1 MRKLI
6 AAEYCRYSSSAQD
19 DGYSIEAQQKAISN
33 FALSNGYDIQYSY
46 IDRAKSGTNVH
57 HRPQFLQMIEDAQK
71 GLFDVVIVHKL
82 DRFSRNRFD
91 SIKCRNFLSIN
102 GVKLISVLENYGEGA
117 EAELMWGINETF
129 NEFYSH
135 NLSREVRKGMDVL
148 ASKGLHTGGSPPL
161 AFDVVD
167 KKLVINEA
175 EAEIVRLIFD
185 MYGNQKYTY
194 NDMAKELNARGYKTK
209 SGNEFSASS
218 FNSILTQRKYI
229 GEYVYNRRVSKS
241 LTGKYNSHANKP
253 EDEIVRIPGAV
264 PRIIDDETWGKV
276 QARLNQ
282 NKRKVGSY
290 KSKSGYLLS
299 GLIVCG
305 ECGYHYQG
313 NSRKG
318 GSGTIYSSY
327 RCGKKQ
333 NHKIGCGNKEIEKN
347 KLENFVI
354 EQLQNYLFSDEAI
367 NEIAHQVNEYNKTI
381 AKTNN
386 DDLILFQ
393 KQMKQIEKQ
402 IANITKAIARGVDE
416 DIMIDK
422 INELNQS
429 KKDLQKRIDEAVLE
443 ELPTV
448 SKSDIKQALSAFST
462 YLKENNTIECKR
474 FIDNYIDKIVVHKDK
489 VEIVLKVA
497 SSNFN
502 TSESDND
509 SGALHITIVVSR
521 EELQKYPKQRRK
533 LSPAIRLGGNFSVS
547 YEIVLK
553 NTHSK

>member
-1 MRKLI
+1 MNKI
-6 AAEYCRYSSSAQD
+6 VAAEYCRYSSSAQD
-19 DGYSIEAQQKAISN
+19 DGYSIEAQQKAIAN
-33 FALSNGYDIQYSY
+33 FALSNGYDVQYSY
-46 IDRAKSGTNVH
+46 IDRAKTGTNAN
-57 HRPQFLQMIEDAQK
+57 RPEFQRMMKDAK
-71 GLFDVVIVHKL
+71 AGLFDVIIIHKI
-82 DRFSRNRFD
+82 DRFSRNRYDFAVYEAH
-91 SIKCRNFLSIN
+91 LSMC
-102 GVKLISVLENYGEGA
+102 GVKLISVTENFGEGV
-117 EAELMWGINETF
+117 EADLMKGFHELF
-129 NEFYSH
+129 ADYYSK
-135 NLSREVRKGMDVL
+135 NLSREVRKSLDII
-148 ASKGLHTGGSPPL
+148 SSQGLHCGGSPPL
-161 AFDVVD
+161 GYDVVD
-167 KKLVINEA
+167 KKLAINEA
-175 EAEIVRLIFD
+175 EAEIVRLIFE
-185 MYGNQKYTY
+185 MYSNKYTY
-194 NDMAKELNARGYKTK
+194 NDMAKELNARGYTTK

-218 FNSILTQRKYI
+218 FNSILNQEKYI
-229 GEYVYNRRVSKS
+229 GTYVYNRRVSKS

-253 EDEIVRIPGAV
+253 EDEIVRIPNAV
-264 PRIIDDETWGKV
+264 PRIIDDETFNRV

-282 NKRKVGSY
+282 NKRKVGAY
-290 KSKSGYLLS
+290 KSKSNYLLS

-305 ECGYHYQG
+305 ECGFHYQG

-367 NEIAHQVNEYNKTI
+367 NEIAHQVNVYNKTV

-386 DDLILFQ
+386 EDLILFQ
-393 KQMKQIEKQ
+393 KQMKQIDKQ

-448 SKSDIKQALSAFST
+448 SKKDIKEALSVFST
-462 YLKENNTIECKR
+462 YIKENNTIECKH
-474 FIDNYIDKIVVHKDK
+474 FIDNYIDKIIVHRDK
-489 VEIVLKVA
+489 IKLVLKVA

-509 SGALHITIVVSR
+509 SGVLHITIVISR
-521 EELQKYPKQRRK
+521 EELQKYPKQRRR
-533 LSPAIRLGGNFSVS
+533 LSPIRLGGRFSVS

-553 NTHSK
+553 DTH

>member
-1 MRKLI
+1 MNKTVV
-6 AAEYCRYSSSAQD
+6 AEYCRFSSHAQD
-19 DGYSIEAQQKAISN
+19 EGFSIAAQQRAIAN
-33 FALSNGYDIQYSY
+33 FAAANGYDIQYSY
-46 IDRAKSGTNVH
+46 IDRAKTGTNAN
-57 HRPQFLQMIEDAQK
+57 RPDFQRMMKDAK
-71 GLFDVVIVHKL
+71 AGLFEAIIIHKI
-82 DRFSRNRFD
+82 DRFSRNRLD
-91 SIKCRNFLSIN
+91 SIIYKNELS
-102 GVKLISVLENYGEGA
+102 KY
-117 EAELMWGINETF
+117 
-129 NEFYSH
+129 
-135 NLSREVRKGMDVL
+135 
-148 ASKGLHTGGSPPL
+148 GLHTGGSPPL
-161 AFDVVD
+161 GYDVVD
-167 KKLVINEA
+167 KKLAINEA
-175 EAEIVRLIFD
+175 EAEIVRLIFE
-185 MYGNQKYTY
+185 MYSNKYTY

-229 GEYVYNRRVSKS
+229 GEYVYNRRVAKS

-253 EDEIVRIPGAV
+253 EDEIVRIPNAV

-282 NKRKVGSY
+282 NKRKVGAY
-290 KSKSGYLLS
+290 KSKSNYLLS

-305 ECGYHYQG
+305 ECGFHYQG

-327 RCGKKQ
+327 RCGRKQ
-333 NHKIGCGNKEIEKN
+333 NHKIGCGNSELEKN

-354 EQLQNYLFSDEAI
+354 EQLQNYLFSNEAI
-367 NEIAHQVNEYNKTI
+367 DEIAHQVNEYNKI
-381 AKTNN
+381 AAKTNN

-393 KQMKQIEKQ
+393 KQLKQIDKQ

-448 SKSDIKQALSAFST
+448 SKDDIRQALSAFST

-509 SGALHITIVVSR
+509 SGALHITIVITR

-533 LSPAIRLGGNFSVS
+533 LSPASL
-547 YEIVLK
+547 
-553 NTHSK
+553 

>member
-1 MRKLI
+1 MKKNKI

-19 DGYSIEAQQKAISN
+19 DGYSIEAQQKAITN
-33 FALSNGYDIQYSY
+33 FAKVNGYELKYSY
-46 IDRAKSGTNVH
+46 IDKAKTGTNAN
-57 HRPQFLQMIEDAQK
+57 RPQFQKMIEDAEA
-71 GLFDVVIVHKL
+71 GLFDVIIIHKT

-91 SIKCRNFLSIN
+91 SILYKNILKEY
-102 GVKLISVLENYGEGA
+102 GVEVISVTENFGEGA
-117 EAELMWGINETF
+117 EADLMLAMQESMA
-129 NEFYSH
+129 EYYSK

-148 ASKGLHTGGSPPL
+148 SSKGLHTGGSPPL
-161 AFDVVD
+161 GYDVVD
-167 KKLVINEA
+167 KKLAINET

-185 MYGNQKYTY
+185 MYSQKFTY

-241 LTGKYNSHANKP
+241 FKGKYNSHANKP
-253 EDEIVRIPGAV
+253 EEEIVRIPNAV
-264 PRIIDDETWGKV
+264 PRIIDDETFNKV

-282 NKRKVGSY
+282 NKRNAGTY
-290 KSKSGYLLS
+290 KSKSNYLLS

-305 ECGYHYQG
+305 ECGFHYQG

-333 NHKIGCGNKEIEKN
+333 NHKLGCGNKEIEKN
-347 KLENFVI
+347 RLENFVI

-367 NEIAHQVNEYNKTI
+367 NEIANQVNEYNKTVSQ
-381 AKTNN
+381 TNN
-386 DDLILFQ
+386 KDIILFK
-393 KQMKQIEKQ
+393 KQLKEINKKLE
-402 IANITKAIARGVDE
+402 NITKAIAKGVDE
-416 DIMIDK
+416 DIMVDQ

-429 KKDLQKRIDEAVLE
+429 KKDLQKRIDEAVLK
-443 ELPTV
+443 ELPAV
-448 SKSDIKQALSAFST
+448 SKSDIKNALSAFST
-462 YLKENNTIECKR
+462 YLKTNNEIECKR
-474 FIDNYIDKIVVHKDK
+474 FIDNYIDKIVVYKDK
-489 VEIVLKVA
+489 IEIVLKIA

-502 TSESDND
+502 ASESAND
-509 SGALHITIVVSR
+509 SGALHIIIEVSR
-521 EELQKYPKQRRK
+521 DELKKHPKQKRK

-547 YEIVLK
+547 YKIVFK
-553 NTHSK
+553 NTQDK

>member
-1 MRKLI
+1 MKIRI

-19 DGYSIEAQQKAISN
+19 DGYSIEAQQKAIAS

-46 IDRAKSGTNVH
+46 VDKARTGTNAN
-57 HRPQFLQMIEDAQK
+57 RPEFQRMIEDARN
-71 GLFDVVIVHKL
+71 GLFDVIIIHKI

-91 SIKCRNFLSIN
+91 SILYKNELSKY
-102 GVKLISVLENYGEGA
+102 GVKVISVTENFGEGA
-117 EAELMWGINETF
+117 EADLMLAMQESMA
-129 NEFYSH
+129 EYYSK
-135 NLSREVRKGMDVL
+135 NLAREVRKGMDVL
-148 ASKGLHTGGSPPL
+148 ASRGLHTGGSPPL
-161 AFDVVD
+161 GYDVVD
-167 KKLVINEA
+167 KTLVLNES
-175 EAEIVRLIFD
+175 EAVIVQLIFS
-185 MYGNQKYTY
+185 MYSQKYTY

-209 SGNEFSASS
+209 SGNEFSAAS

-253 EDEIVRIPGAV
+253 EDEIVRIPNAV
-264 PRIIDDETWGKV
+264 PRIIDDETFNKV

-282 NKRKVGSY
+282 NKRKVGTY
-290 KSKSGYLLS
+290 KSKSNYLLS

-305 ECGYHYQG
+305 ECGFHYQG

-333 NHKIGCGNKEIEKN
+333 NHKIGCGNNEIEKN

-367 NEIAHQVNEYNKTI
+367 NEIAHQVNEYNKVA
-381 AKTNN
+381 AKNN
-386 DDLILFQ
+386 NQGLVLYQ
-393 KQMKQIEKQ
+393 KQMKEIDKQ
-402 IANITKAIARGVDE
+402 ISNITMAIARGVDE

-429 KKDLQKRIDEAVLE
+429 KKDLQKRIDEAELK
-443 ELPTV
+443 ELPIV
-448 SKSDIKQALSAFST
+448 SKDDIRKALSSFST
-462 YLKENNTIECKR
+462 YIKENNTLECKR
-474 FIDNYIDKIVVHKDK
+474 FIDNYIDKIVVYKTK

-509 SGALHITIVVSR
+509 SGALHIIIVVSR

-553 NTHSK
+553 NTHSR

>member
-1 MRKLI
+1 MNKII
-6 AAEYCRYSSSAQD
+6 AAEYCRYSSNAQD
-19 DGYSIEAQQKAISN
+19 DGYSIEAQQAKISD

-46 IDRAKSGTNVH
+46 IDRAKTGTNAN
-57 HRPQFLQMIEDAQK
+57 RPEFQRMMKDAK
-71 GLFDVVIVHKL
+71 AGLFEVIIIHKI
-82 DRFSRNRFD
+82 DRFSRNRYDFAVYEAH
-91 SIKCRNFLSIN
+91 LSMC
-102 GVKLISVLENYGEGA
+102 GVKLISVTENFGEGV
-117 EAELMWGINETF
+117 EADLMKGFHELF
-129 NEFYSH
+129 ADYYSK
-135 NLSREVRKGMDVL
+135 NLSREVRKSLDII
-148 ASKGLHTGGSPPL
+148 SKKGLHCGGVAPL
-161 AFDVVD
+161 GYDVVD

-229 GEYVYNRRVSKS
+229 GEYVYNRRVAKS

-253 EDEIVRIPGAV
+253 EDEIVRIPNAV

-290 KSKSGYLLS
+290 KSKSNYLLS

-354 EQLQNYLFSDEAI
+354 EQLQNYLFSNEAI
-367 NEIAHQVNEYNKTI
+367 DEIAHQVNEYNKI
-381 AKTNN
+381 AAKTNN

-393 KQMKQIEKQ
+393 KQMKQIDKQ
-402 IANITKAIARGVDE
+402 
-416 DIMIDK
+416 
-422 INELNQS
+422 
-429 KKDLQKRIDEAVLE
+429 IDEAVLE

-448 SKSDIKQALSAFST
+448 SKDDIRQALSAFST

-497 SSNFN
+497 SGNFN
-502 TSESDND
+502 ASESDND
-509 SGALHITIVVSR
+509 LGALHITIVITR

-553 NTHSK
+553 NTHSR

>member
-1 MRKLI
+1 MKKII

-19 DGYSIEAQQKAISN
+19 DGYSIEAQQKAIAN
-33 FALSNGYDIQYSY
+33 FAAVNGYDIQYSY
-46 IDRAKSGTNVH
+46 IDKAKTGTNAN
-57 HRPQFLQMIEDAQK
+57 RPEFQRMIDDASK
-71 GLFDVVIVHKL
+71 GLFDVIIIHKT

-91 SIKCRNFLSIN
+91 SILYKNELAKY
-102 GVKLISVLENYGEGA
+102 GVKVISVTENFGEGA
-117 EAELMWGINETF
+117 EADLMLAMQESMA
-129 NEFYSH
+129 EYYSK
-135 NLSREVRKGMDVL
+135 NLGREVRKGMDVL
-148 ASKGLHTGGSPPL
+148 ASRGLHTGGSPPL
-161 AFDVVD
+161 GYDVVD

-175 EAEIVRLIFD
+175 EAEVVRFIFD
-185 MYGNQKYTY
+185 KYSQRYTY
-194 NDMAKELNARGYKTK
+194 NDIAKELNARGYTTK

-229 GEYVYNRRVSKS
+229 GEYVYNRRVAKS
-241 LTGKYNSHANKP
+241 IVGKYNSHANKP
-253 EDEIVRIPGAV
+253 EDEIVRIPNGV
-264 PRIIDDETWGKV
+264 PRIIDDETFNKV

-282 NKRKVGSY
+282 NKRKVGTY
-290 KSKSGYLLS
+290 KSKSSYLLS
-299 GLIVCG
+299 GLIECA

-318 GSGTIYSSY
+318 GSGTVYSSY

-367 NEIAHQVNEYNKTI
+367 NEIANQVNEYNKTV
-381 AKTNN
+381 AKANN
-386 DDLILFQ
+386 QDLILFQ
-393 KQMKQIEKQ
+393 KQMKQIDKQ

-422 INELNQS
+422 INGLNQS

-443 ELPTV
+443 ELPAV
-448 SKSDIKQALSAFST
+448 SKKDIKEALTVFST
-462 YLKENNTIECKR
+462 YIKENNTLECKR

-489 VEIVLKVA
+489 VELVLKVA

-509 SGALHITIVVSR
+509 SGALHITIVISR
-521 EELQKYPKQRRK
+521 EELQKYPKQRRR
-533 LSPAIRLGGNFSVS
+533 LSPIRLGDSFSVS
-547 YEIVLK
+547 YKIVLK
-553 NTHSK
+553 NAQSN

>member
-1 MRKLI
+1 MKIKI

-19 DGYSIEAQQKAISN
+19 DGYSIEAQQKAIAN
-33 FALSNGYDIQYSY
+33 FAMSNGYDVQYSY
-46 IDRAKSGTNVH
+46 IDKARTGTNAN
-57 HRPQFLQMIEDAQK
+57 RPEFQRMIEDAKK
-71 GLFDVVIVHKL
+71 GLFDVIIIHKT
-82 DRFSRNRFD
+82 DRFSRSRFD
-91 SIKCRNFLSIN
+91 SILYKSELLKY
-102 GVKLISVLENYGEGA
+102 GVKVISVTENFGEGA
-117 EAELMWGINETF
+117 EAELMLAMQESMA
-129 NEFYSH
+129 EYYSK
-135 NLSREVRKGMDVL
+135 NLAREVRKGMDVL
-148 ASKGLHTGGSPPL
+148 ASRGLHTGGSPPL
-161 AFDVVD
+161 GYDVVE

-175 EAEIVRLIFD
+175 EAEIVRLIFS
-185 MYGNQKYTY
+185 MYSQKYTY

-209 SGNEFSASS
+209 SGNEFSSSS
-218 FNSILTQRKYI
+218 FNCILTQRKYI
-229 GEYVYNRRVSKS
+229 GEYVYNRRVAKS
-241 LTGKYNSHANKP
+241 LTGKYNSHTNKP
-253 EDEIVRIPGAV
+253 EDEIVRIPNAI
-264 PRIIDDETWGKV
+264 PRIIDDETFNKV

-282 NKRKVGSY
+282 NKRKVGTY
-290 KSKSGYLLS
+290 KSKSNYLLS

-305 ECGYHYQG
+305 ECGFHYQG

-327 RCGKKQ
+327 RCGRKQ
-333 NHKIGCGNKEIEKN
+333 NHKIGCGNSEIEKN

-354 EQLQNYLFSDEAI
+354 EQLQNYLFSNEAI
-367 NEIAHQVNEYNKTI
+367 DEIAHQVNEYNKAV

-386 DDLILFQ
+386 EDLILFQ
-393 KQMKQIEKQ
+393 KQMKQINKQ
-402 IANITKAIARGVDE
+402 IANLTKAIARGVDE
-416 DIMIDK
+416 DIMIDE

-448 SKSDIKQALSAFST
+448 SKSDIKQALSTFST
-462 YLKENNTIECKR
+462 YIKENNTIECKR
-474 FIDNYIDKIVVHKDK
+474 FIDNYTDKIVVHKTK

-509 SGALHITIVVSR
+509 SGVLHITIAVSR

-533 LSPAIRLGGNFSVS
+533 LSPAIRLGGNFLVS

>member
-1 MRKLI
+1 MKKII

-19 DGYSIEAQQKAISN
+19 DGYSIEAQQKAIAN
-33 FALSNGYDIQYSY
+33 FAAVNGYDIQYSY
-46 IDRAKSGTNVH
+46 IDKAKTGTNAN
-57 HRPQFLQMIEDAQK
+57 RPEFQRMIDDASK
-71 GLFDVVIVHKL
+71 GLFDVIIIHKT
-82 DRFSRNRFD
+82 DRFSRNRLD
-91 SIKCRNFLSIN
+91 SIIYKNELSKY
-102 GVKLISVLENYGEGA
+102 GVKVISVTENFGEGA
-117 EAELMWGINETF
+117 EADLMLAMQESMA
-129 NEFYSH
+129 EYYSK
-135 NLSREVRKGMDVL
+135 NLGREVRKGMDVL
-148 ASKGLHTGGSPPL
+148 ASKGLFTGGVPPL
-161 AFDVVD
+161 GFCVVD
-167 KKLVINEA
+167 KQLEIDES

-185 MYGNQKYTY
+185 MYGHQKFTY

-209 SGNEFSASS
+209 AGNEFSASS

-229 GEYVYNRRVSKS
+229 GEYVYNRRVAKS

-253 EDEIVRIPGAV
+253 EDEIVRIPNGV
-264 PRIIDDETWGKV
+264 PRIIDDETFNKV

-282 NKRKVGSY
+282 NKRKIGNY
-290 KSKSGYLLS
+290 KSKSSYLLS
-299 GLIVCG
+299 GLIECA

-318 GSGTIYSSY
+318 GSGTVYSSY

-333 NHKIGCGNKEIEKN
+333 NHKVGCGNKEIEKN

-367 NEIAHQVNEYNKTI
+367 NEIANQVNEYNKNV
-381 AKTNN
+381 AKANN
-386 DDLILFQ
+386 QDLILFQ
-393 KQMKQIEKQ
+393 KQMKQIDKQ

-443 ELPTV
+443 ELPAV
-448 SKSDIKQALSAFST
+448 SKKDIKEALSMFST
-462 YLKENNTIECKR
+462 YIKENNTIECKR
-474 FIDNYIDKIVVHKDK
+474 FIDNYIDKIVVHRDK
-489 VEIVLKVA
+489 VELVLKVV

-509 SGALHITIVVSR
+509 SGALHITIVISR
-521 EELQKYPKQRRK
+521 EELQKYPKQRRR
-533 LSPAIRLGGNFSVS
+533 LSPIRLGDSFSVS

-553 NTHSK
+553 HTH

>member
-1 MRKLI
+1 MNKI
-6 AAEYCRYSSSAQD
+6 VAAEYCRYSSSAQD
-19 DGYSIEAQQKAISN
+19 DGYSIEAQQKAIAN
-33 FALSNGYDIQYSY
+33 FALSNGYDVQYSY
-46 IDRAKSGTNVH
+46 IDRAKTGTNAN
-57 HRPQFLQMIEDAQK
+57 RPEFQRMMKDAK
-71 GLFDVVIVHKL
+71 AGLFDVIIIHKI
-82 DRFSRNRFD
+82 DRFSRNRYDFAVYEAH
-91 SIKCRNFLSIN
+91 LSMC
-102 GVKLISVLENYGEGA
+102 GVKLISVTENFGEGV
-117 EAELMWGINETF
+117 EADLMKGFHELF
-129 NEFYSH
+129 ADYYSK
-135 NLSREVRKGMDVL
+135 NLSREVRKSLDII
-148 ASKGLHTGGSPPL
+148 SSQGLHCGGSPPL
-161 AFDVVD
+161 GYDVVD
-167 KKLVINEA
+167 KKLAINEA
-175 EAEIVRLIFD
+175 EAEIVRLIFE
-185 MYGNQKYTY
+185 MYAKKYTY

-229 GEYVYNRRVSKS
+229 GEYVYNRRVAKS

-253 EDEIVRIPGAV
+253 EDEIVRIPNAV
-264 PRIIDDETWGKV
+264 PRIIDDETFNRV

-282 NKRKVGSY
+282 NKRKVGTY
-290 KSKSGYLLS
+290 KSKSSYLLS
-299 GLIVCG
+299 GLIICG

-367 NEIAHQVNEYNKTI
+367 NEIAHQVNAYNKTV

-393 KQMKQIEKQ
+393 KQLKQIDKQ

-422 INELNQS
+422 INGLHQS

-448 SKSDIKQALSAFST
+448 SKKDIKEALSVFST
-462 YLKENNTIECKR
+462 YIKENNTIECKR
-474 FIDNYIDKIVVHKDK
+474 FIDNYIDKIVVHRDK
-489 VEIVLKVA
+489 VELVLKVA

-509 SGALHITIVVSR
+509 SGALHITIVISR
-521 EELQKYPKQRRK
+521 EELQKYPKQRRR
-533 LSPAIRLGGNFSVS
+533 LSPIRLGGSFSVS

-553 NTHSK
+553 DTH

>member
-1 MRKLI
+1 MNKI
-6 AAEYCRYSSSAQD
+6 VAAEYCRYSSSAQD
-19 DGYSIEAQQKAISN
+19 DGYSIEAQQKAIAN
-33 FALSNGYDIQYSY
+33 FALSNGYDVQYSY
-46 IDRAKSGTNVH
+46 IDRAKTGTNAN
-57 HRPQFLQMIEDAQK
+57 RPEFQRMMKDAK
-71 GLFDVVIVHKL
+71 AGLFDVIIIHKI
-82 DRFSRNRFD
+82 DRFSRNRYDFAVYEAH
-91 SIKCRNFLSIN
+91 LSMC
-102 GVKLISVLENYGEGA
+102 GVKLISVTENFGEGV
-117 EAELMWGINETF
+117 EADLMKGFHELF
-129 NEFYSH
+129 ADYYSK
-135 NLSREVRKGMDVL
+135 NLSREVRKSLDII
-148 ASKGLHTGGSPPL
+148 SSQGLHCGGSPPL
-161 AFDVVD
+161 GYDVVD
-167 KKLVINEA
+167 KKLAINES
-175 EAEIVRLIFD
+175 EAEIVRLIFE
-185 MYGNQKYTY
+185 MYSNKYTY
-194 NDMAKELNARGYKTK
+194 NDMAKELNARGYTTK

-218 FNSILTQRKYI
+218 FNSILNQEKYI
-229 GEYVYNRRVSKS
+229 GTYVYNRRVSKS

-253 EDEIVRIPGAV
+253 EDEIVRIPNAV
-264 PRIIDDETWGKV
+264 PRIIDDETFNKV

-282 NKRKVGSY
+282 NKRKVGTY
-290 KSKSGYLLS
+290 KSKSNYLLS

-327 RCGKKQ
+327 RCGKKR

-367 NEIAHQVNEYNKTI
+367 NEIAHQVNVYNRTV

-386 DDLILFQ
+386 EDLILFQ
-393 KQMKQIEKQ
+393 KQMKQIDKQ

-416 DIMIDK
+416 DIMIDQ
-422 INELNQS
+422 INGLHQS

-448 SKSDIKQALSAFST
+448 SKKDIKEALSVFST
-462 YLKENNTIECKR
+462 YIKENNTIECKH

-489 VEIVLKVA
+489 IELVLKIA

-509 SGALHITIVVSR
+509 SGALHITIVISR
-521 EELQKYPKQRRK
+521 EELQKYPKQRRR
-533 LSPAIRLGGNFSVS
+533 LSPIRLGDSFSVS

-553 NTHSK
+553 NTH

>member
-1 MRKLI
+1 MNRI
-6 AAEYCRYSSSAQD
+6 VAAEYCRYSSSAQD
-19 DGYSIEAQQKAISN
+19 DGYSIEAQQKAIAN
-33 FALSNGYDIQYSY
+33 FASSNGYDIQYSY
-46 IDRAKSGTNVH
+46 IDKARTGTNAN
-57 HRPQFLQMIEDAQK
+57 RPEFQRMIEDAK
-71 GLFDVVIVHKL
+71 NGLFDVIIIHKI
-82 DRFSRNRFD
+82 DRFSRNRLD
-91 SIKCRNFLSIN
+91 SIIYKNELSKY
-102 GVKLISVLENYGEGA
+102 GVKVISVTENFGEGA
-117 EAELMWGINETF
+117 EAELMLAMQESMA
-129 NEFYSH
+129 EYYSK
-135 NLSREVRKGMDVL
+135 NLAREVRKGMDVL
-148 ASKGLHTGGSPPL
+148 SSKGLHTGGSPPL
-161 AFDVVD
+161 GYDVVD
-167 KKLVINEA
+167 KKLAINEA
-175 EAEIVRLIFD
+175 EAEIVRLIFE
-185 MYGNQKYTY
+185 MYSNKYTY

-229 GEYVYNRRVSKS
+229 GEYVYNRRVAKS

-264 PRIIDDETWGKV
+264 PRIIDNETWGKV

-282 NKRKVGSY
+282 NKRKVGTY
-290 KSKSGYLLS
+290 KSKSNYLLS

-354 EQLQNYLFSDEAI
+354 EQLQNYLFSNESID
-367 NEIAHQVNEYNKTI
+367 EIAHQVNEYNKI
-381 AKTNN
+381 AAKTNN

-502 TSESDND
+502 TSESEND
-509 SGALHITIVVSR
+509 SGALHITIVITR

-553 NTHSK
+553 NTHSR

>member
-1 MRKLI
+1 MKTKI

-19 DGYSIEAQQKAISN
+19 DGYSIEAQQKAIAN
-33 FALSNGYDIQYSY
+33 FALSNDYDIQYSY
-46 IDRAKSGTNVH
+46 IDKAKSGTNVR
-57 HRPQFLQMIEDAQK
+57 HRTQFQQMMKDAEQ

-82 DRFSRNRFD
+82 DRFSRNRYD
-91 SIKCRNFLSIN
+91 SIKYRNFLTMN
-102 GVKLISVLENYGEGA
+102 GVKLISVLENFGESA
-117 EAELMWGINETF
+117 EAELMWGINESYA
-129 NEFYSH
+129 EFYSH
-135 NLSREVRKGMDVL
+135 NLSREVRKGMGIL
-148 ASKGLHTGGSPPL
+148 ASRGCHCGGSPPL
-161 AFDVVD
+161 GYDVVD
-167 KKLVINEA
+167 KKLAINEA

-185 MYGNQKYTY
+185 MYSKKYTY

-229 GEYVYNRRVSKS
+229 GEYIYNRRVSKS

-253 EDEIVRIPGAV
+253 EDEIVRIPNAV
-264 PRIIDDETWGKV
+264 PRIIDDETFNKV

-282 NKRKVGSY
+282 NKRKVGTY
-290 KSKSGYLLS
+290 KSKSSYLLS

-305 ECGYHYQG
+305 DCGFHYQG

-327 RCGKKQ
+327 RCGRKQ
-333 NHKIGCGNKEIEKN
+333 NHKIGCGNSELEKN

-367 NEIAHQVNEYNKTI
+367 HEIAHQVNEYNKTV

-393 KQMKQIEKQ
+393 KQMKQIDKQ
-402 IANITKAIARGVDE
+402 IANITKAIKNGVDE
-416 DIMIDK
+416 DIMIGE
-422 INELNQS
+422 INGLNQS
-429 KKDLQKRIDEAVLE
+429 KKDLQQRIDEAVLE

-462 YLKENNTIECKR
+462 YIKENNTLECKR
-474 FIDNYIDKIVVHKDK
+474 FIDNYIDKIVVYRDK

-509 SGALHITIVVSR
+509 SGALHIIFVVSR
-521 EELQKYPKQRRK
+521 EELQKYPKQRRR
-533 LSPAIRLGGNFSVS
+533 LSPAIRLSGNFSVS
-547 YEIVLK
+547 YKIVLK
-553 NTHSK
+553 DTH

>member
-1 MRKLI
+1 MKIKI

-19 DGYSIEAQQKAISN
+19 DGYSIEAQQKAIAN
-33 FALSNGYDIQYSY
+33 FAAVNGYDVQHSY
-46 IDRAKSGTNVH
+46 IDKARTGTNAN
-57 HRPQFLQMIEDAQK
+57 RPEFQRMIEDAKK
-71 GLFDVVIVHKL
+71 GLFDVIIIHKI

-91 SIKCRNFLSIN
+91 SILYKNELSKY
-102 GVKLISVLENYGEGA
+102 GVKVISVTENFGEGA
-117 EAELMWGINETF
+117 EAELMLAMQESMA
-129 NEFYSH
+129 EYYSK
-135 NLSREVRKGMDVL
+135 NLAREVRKGMDVL
-148 ASKGLHTGGSPPL
+148 SSKGLHTGGSPPL
-161 AFDVVD
+161 GYDVVD
-167 KKLVINEA
+167 KKLAINEA
-175 EAEIVRLIFD
+175 EAEIVRLIFE
-185 MYGNQKYTY
+185 MYSNKYTY

-218 FNSILTQRKYI
+218 FNSILNQEKYI
-229 GEYVYNRRVSKS
+229 GTYVYNRRVSKS

-253 EDEIVRIPGAV
+253 EDEIVRIPNAV
-264 PRIIDDETWGKV
+264 PRIIDDETFNRV

-282 NKRKVGSY
+282 NKRNVGTY
-290 KSKSGYLLS
+290 KSKSSYLLS

-367 NEIAHQVNEYNKTI
+367 NEIAHQVNEYNKTV

-386 DDLILFQ
+386 QDLILFQ
-393 KQMKQIEKQ
+393 KQLKQIDKQ

-416 DIMIDK
+416 DIMIDQ
-422 INELNQS
+422 INGLNQS

-448 SKSDIKQALSAFST
+448 SKDDIRQALSAFST

-489 VEIVLKVA
+489 IEIVLKVA

-521 EELQKYPKQRRK
+521 EELQNYPKQRRR
-533 LSPAIRLGGNFSVS
+533 LSPIIRLGDSFSVS

>member
-1 MRKLI
+1 MNRI
-6 AAEYCRYSSSAQD
+6 VAAEYCRYSSSAQD
-19 DGYSIEAQQKAISN
+19 DGYSIEAQQKAIAN
-33 FALSNGYDIQYSY
+33 FASSNGYDIQYSY
-46 IDRAKSGTNVH
+46 IDKARTGTNAN
-57 HRPQFLQMIEDAQK
+57 RPEFQRMIEDAK
-71 GLFDVVIVHKL
+71 NGLFDVIIIHKI
-82 DRFSRNRFD
+82 DRFSRNRLD
-91 SIKCRNFLSIN
+91 SIIYKNELSKY
-102 GVKLISVLENYGEGA
+102 GVKVISVTENFGEGA
-117 EAELMWGINETF
+117 EAELMLAMQESMA
-129 NEFYSH
+129 EYYSK
-135 NLSREVRKGMDVL
+135 NLAREVRKGMDVL
-148 ASKGLHTGGSPPL
+148 SSKGLHTGGSPPL
-161 AFDVVD
+161 GYDVVD
-167 KKLVINEA
+167 KKLVINES
-175 EAEIVRLIFD
+175 EAEIVRLIFE
-185 MYGNQKYTY
+185 MYSNKYTY

-229 GEYVYNRRVSKS
+229 GEYVYNRRVAKS

-264 PRIIDDETWGKV
+264 PRIIDNETWGKV

-282 NKRKVGSY
+282 NKRKVGTY
-290 KSKSGYLLS
+290 KSKSNYLLS

-354 EQLQNYLFSDEAI
+354 EQLKNYLFSNEAI
-367 NEIAHQVNEYNKTI
+367 DEIAHQVNEYNKI
-381 AKTNN
+381 AAKTNN

-402 IANITKAIARGVDE
+402 IANITKAIAKGVDE
-416 DIMIDK
+416 EIMIDK

-448 SKSDIKQALSAFST
+448 SKDDIRQALSAFST

-509 SGALHITIVVSR
+509 SGALHITIVITR

-553 NTHSK
+553 STHSR

>member
-1 MRKLI
+1 MNKTVV
-6 AAEYCRYSSSAQD
+6 AEYCRFSSHAQD
-19 DGYSIEAQQKAISN
+19 EGFSIAAQQRAIAN
-33 FALSNGYDIQYSY
+33 FAAANGYDIQYSY
-46 IDRAKSGTNVH
+46 IDRAKTGTNAN
-57 HRPQFLQMIEDAQK
+57 RPDFQRMMKDAK
-71 GLFDVVIVHKL
+71 AGLFEAIIIHKI
-82 DRFSRNRFD
+82 DRFSRNRLD
-91 SIKCRNFLSIN
+91 SIIYKNELSKY
-102 GVKLISVLENYGEGA
+102 GVKVISVTENFGEGA
-117 EAELMWGINETF
+117 EAELMLAMQESMA
-129 NEFYSH
+129 EYYSK
-135 NLSREVRKGMDVL
+135 NLAREVRKGMDVL
-148 ASKGLHTGGSPPL
+148 SSKGLHTGGSPPL
-161 AFDVVD
+161 GYDVVD
-167 KKLVINEA
+167 KKLAINEA
-175 EAEIVRLIFD
+175 EAEIVRLIFE
-185 MYGNQKYTY
+185 MYSNKYTY

-229 GEYVYNRRVSKS
+229 GEYVYNRRVAKS

-253 EDEIVRIPGAV
+253 EDEIVRIPNAV

-282 NKRKVGSY
+282 NKRKVGAY
-290 KSKSGYLLS
+290 KSKSNYLLS

-305 ECGYHYQG
+305 ECGFHYQG

-354 EQLQNYLFSDEAI
+354 EQLQNYLFSNEAI
-367 NEIAHQVNEYNKTI
+367 DEIAHQVNEYNKI
-381 AKTNN
+381 AAKTNN
-386 DDLILFQ
+386 NDLILFQ
-393 KQMKQIEKQ
+393 KQMKQIDKQ

-509 SGALHITIVVSR
+509 SGALHITIVITR

-553 NTHSK
+553 NTHSR

>member
-1 MRKLI
+1 MNRIKS
-6 AAEYCRYSSSAQD
+6 AEYCRFSSNAQS
-19 DGYSIEAQQKAISN
+19 DGFSIQAQQKAIAN
-33 FALSNGYDIQYSY
+33 FALSNGYDVQYSY
-46 IDRAKSGTNVH
+46 IDKARTGTNAN
-57 HRPQFLQMIEDAQK
+57 RPQFQKMIEDAK
-71 GLFDVVIVHKL
+71 AGLFDVIIIHKI
-82 DRFSRNRFD
+82 DRFSRNRLD
-91 SIKCRNFLSIN
+91 SIIYKNELSKY
-102 GVKLISVLENYGEGA
+102 GVKVISVTENFGEGA
-117 EAELMWGINETF
+117 EAELMLAMQESMA
-129 NEFYSH
+129 EYYSK
-135 NLSREVRKGMDVL
+135 NLAREVRKGMDVL
-148 ASKGLHTGGSPPL
+148 SSKGLHTGGSPPL
-161 AFDVVD
+161 GYDVVD

-175 EAEIVRLIFD
+175 ETEIVRLIFS
-185 MYGNQKYTY
+185 MYSQKYTY
-194 NDMAKELNARGYKTK
+194 NDMAKELNARGYTTK

-253 EDEIVRIPGAV
+253 EDEIVRIPNAV
-264 PRIIDDETWGKV
+264 PKIIDDETFNKV

-290 KSKSGYLLS
+290 KSKSNYLLS

-305 ECGYHYQG
+305 ECGFHYQG

-333 NHKIGCGNKEIEKN
+333 NHKIGCGNSEIEKN

-367 NEIAHQVNEYNKTI
+367 NEIAHQVNEYNKSI

-386 DDLILFQ
+386 EDLILFQ
-393 KQMKQIEKQ
+393 KQLKQINKQ

-416 DIMIDK
+416 NIMIDE

-448 SKSDIKQALSAFST
+448 SKSDIKQALSTFST

-502 TSESDND
+502 SSASDND
-509 SGALHITIVVSR
+509 AGALHITIVVSR

-533 LSPAIRLGGNFSVS
+533 LSPAIRLGGNFSIS
-547 YEIVLK
+547 YEIALK
-553 NTHSK
+553 NTHFK

>member
-1 MRKLI
+1 MNRI
-6 AAEYCRYSSSAQD
+6 VAAEYCRYSSSAQD
-19 DGYSIEAQQKAISN
+19 DGYSIEAQQKAIAN

-46 IDRAKSGTNVH
+46 VDKARTGTNAN
-57 HRPQFLQMIEDAQK
+57 RPEFQRMIEDAK
-71 GLFDVVIVHKL
+71 NGLFDVIIIHKI
-82 DRFSRNRFD
+82 DRFSRNRLD
-91 SIKCRNFLSIN
+91 SIIYKNELSKY
-102 GVKLISVLENYGEGA
+102 GVKVISVTENFGEGA
-117 EAELMWGINETF
+117 EAELMLAMQESMA
-129 NEFYSH
+129 EYYSK
-135 NLSREVRKGMDVL
+135 NLAREVRKGMDVL
-148 ASKGLHTGGSPPL
+148 SSKGLHTGGSPPL
-161 AFDVVD
+161 GYDVVD
-167 KKLVINEA
+167 KKLAINEA
-175 EAEIVRLIFD
+175 EAEIVRLIFE
-185 MYGNQKYTY
+185 MYSNKYTY

-229 GEYVYNRRVSKS
+229 GEYVYNRRVAKS

-290 KSKSGYLLS
+290 KSKSNYLLS

-354 EQLQNYLFSDEAI
+354 EQLQNYLFSNEAI
-367 NEIAHQVNEYNKTI
+367 DEIAHQVNEYNKI
-381 AKTNN
+381 AAKTNN

-393 KQMKQIEKQ
+393 KQLKQIEKQ

-448 SKSDIKQALSAFST
+448 SKDDIRQALSAFST

-502 TSESDND
+502 ASESDND
-509 SGALHITIVVSR
+509 SGALHIIIVVSR

-533 LSPAIRLGGNFSVS
+533 LSPAIRLGSNFSVS

-553 NTHSK
+553 NTHSR

>member
-1 MRKLI
+1 MPKILLKLSKKQWKVRNFPMNKII

-19 DGYSIEAQQKAISN
+19 DGYSIEAQQSKIAS
-33 FALSNGYDIQYSY
+33 FAVANGYDIQYSY
-46 IDRAKSGTNVH
+46 IDRAKTGTNAN
-57 HRPQFLQMIEDAQK
+57 RPEFQQMMNDAK
-71 GLFDVVIVHKL
+71 AGLFDVIIIHKI
-82 DRFSRNRFD
+82 DRFSRNRYDFA
-91 SIKCRNFLSIN
+91 IYEAHLSMC
-102 GVKLISVLENYGEGA
+102 GVKLISVTENFGEGV
-117 EAELMWGINETF
+117 EADLMKGFHELF
-129 NEFYSH
+129 ADYYSK
-135 NLSREVRKGMDVL
+135 NLSREVKKSFDVISKKGW
-148 ASKGLHTGGSPPL
+148 HCGGVAPL
-161 AFDVVD
+161 GFDVVD
-167 KKLVINEA
+167 KKLAINEA
-175 EAEIVRLIFD
+175 EAEIVRLIFE
-185 MYGNQKYTY
+185 MYANKYTY
-194 NDMAKELNARGYKTK
+194 NDMAKELNARGYTTK

-229 GEYVYNRRVSKS
+229 GEYVYNRRVAKS

-253 EDEIVRIPGAV
+253 EDEIVRIPNGV
-264 PRIIDDETWGKV
+264 PRIIDDETFNKV

-282 NKRKVGSY
+282 NKRKVGTY
-290 KSKSGYLLS
+290 KSKSSYLLS
-299 GLIVCG
+299 GLIECA

-318 GSGTIYSSY
+318 GSGTVYSSY

-354 EQLQNYLFSDEAI
+354 EQLQNYLFADEAI
-367 NEIAHQVNEYNKTI
+367 NEIANQVNEYNKTI

-386 DDLILFQ
+386 QDLILFQ
-393 KQMKQIEKQ
+393 KQMKQIDKQ
-402 IANITKAIARGVDE
+402 IANITKAIAKGVDE

-448 SKSDIKQALSAFST
+448 SKKDIKEALTVFST
-462 YLKENNTIECKR
+462 YVKENNTLECKR
-474 FIDNYIDKIVVHKDK
+474 FIDNYIDKIVVHRDK
-489 VEIVLKVA
+489 VELVLKVA

-509 SGALHITIVVSR
+509 SGALHITIVISR
-521 EELQKYPKQRRK
+521 EELQKYPKQIITT
-533 LSPAIRLGGNFSVS
+533 S
-547 YEIVLK
+547 
-553 NTHSK
+553 

>member
-1 MRKLI
+1 MNKII

-19 DGYSIEAQQKAISN
+19 DGYSIEAQQRAISN
-33 FALSNGYDIQYSY
+33 FASSNNYEIQYSY
-46 IDRAKSGTNVH
+46 IDRAKSGTNVR
-57 HRPQFLQMIEDAQK
+57 HRDQFIQMLKDAEQ

-82 DRFSRNRFD
+82 DRFSRNRYE
-91 SIKCRNFLSIN
+91 SMKYRNLLTMN
-102 GVKLISVLENYGEGA
+102 GIRLISVLENFGDGA
-117 EAELMWGINETF
+117 EAELMWGINESY
-129 NEFYSH
+129 NEFYVR
-135 NLSREVRKGMDVL
+135 NLAREVFKGMSVL
-148 ASKGLHTGGSPPL
+148 ASKGLHTGGIPPL
-161 AFDVVD
+161 GYDVVD
-167 KKLVINEA
+167 KKLAINES
-175 EAEIVRLIFD
+175 EAEIVRLVFE
-185 MYGNQKYTY
+185 MYANKYTY

-209 SGNEFSASS
+209 AGNEFSVSS

-229 GEYVYNRRVSKS
+229 GEYVYNRRASKS

-253 EDEIVRIPGAV
+253 EDEIIRLPNTV
-264 PRIIDDETWGKV
+264 PRIIDDETFNKV

-282 NKRKVGSY
+282 NKRKVGFY
-290 KSKSGYLLS
+290 KSKTQYLLS
-299 GLIVCG
+299 GLIVCA
-305 ECGYHYQG
+305 ECGHHYQG

-318 GSGTIYSSY
+318 GSGTVYSSY

-333 NHKIGCGNKEIEKN
+333 NHKIGCNNKEIEKN

-367 NEIAHQVNEYNKTI
+367 NEIGHQVKEYNKTV

-386 DDLILFQ
+386 QDLILYQ
-393 KQMKQIEKQ
+393 KQMKQIDKQ

-448 SKSDIKQALSAFST
+448 SKKDIKEALSMFST
-462 YLKENNTIECKR
+462 YIKENNTLECKR
-474 FIDNYIDKIVVHKDK
+474 FIDNYVDKIVVHRDK
-489 VEIVLKVA
+489 VELVLKVV
-497 SSNFN
+497 SNNFN

-509 SGALHITIVVSR
+509 SGALHITIVISR
-521 EELQKYPKQRRK
+521 EELQKYPKQRRR
-533 LSPAIRLGGNFSVS
+533 LSPIRLGGSLSVS
-547 YEIVLK
+547 YKVVLK
-553 NTHSK
+553 

>member
-1 MRKLI
+1 MNRI
-6 AAEYCRYSSSAQD
+6 PACEYCRFSSNAQS
-19 DGYSIEAQQKAISN
+19 DGFSILAQQKAIAN
-33 FALSNGYDIQYSY
+33 FAAVNGYDIQYSY
-46 IDRAKSGTNVH
+46 IDRARTGTNAN
-57 HRPQFLQMIEDAQK
+57 RPEFQRMIEDAEK
-71 GLFDVVIVHKL
+71 GLFEAIIIHKT

-91 SIKCRNFLSIN
+91 SILYKNKLSKY
-102 GVKLISVLENYGEGA
+102 GVKVISVTENFGEGA
-117 EAELMWGINETF
+117 EAELMLAMQESMA
-129 NEFYSH
+129 EYYSK
-135 NLSREVRKGMDVL
+135 NLAREVRKGMDVL
-148 ASKGLHTGGSPPL
+148 SSKGLHTGGSPPL
-161 AFDVVD
+161 GYDVVD

-175 EAEIVRLIFD
+175 EAELVRLIFE
-185 MYGNQKYTY
+185 MYSNKYTY

-229 GEYVYNRRVSKS
+229 GEYVYNRRVAKS

-264 PRIIDDETWGKV
+264 PRIIDNETWGKV

-282 NKRKVGSY
+282 NKRKVGTY
-290 KSKSGYLLS
+290 KSKSNYLLS

-354 EQLQNYLFSDEAI
+354 EQLQNYLFSNEAI
-367 NEIAHQVNEYNKTI
+367 DEIAHQVNEYNKI
-381 AKTNN
+381 AAKTNN
-386 DDLILFQ
+386 DDLMLFQ
-393 KQMKQIEKQ
+393 KQLKQIDKQ

-416 DIMIDK
+416 EIMIDK

-443 ELPTV
+443 ELPTI
-448 SKSDIKQALSAFST
+448 SKDDIRQALSAFST

-509 SGALHITIVVSR
+509 SGALHITIVITR

>member
-1 MRKLI
+1 MNRI
-6 AAEYCRYSSSAQD
+6 VAAEYCRYSSSAQD
-19 DGYSIEAQQKAISN
+19 DGYSIEAQQKAIAN
-33 FALSNGYDIQYSY
+33 FAAVNGYDIQYSY
-46 IDRAKSGTNVH
+46 IDRARTGTNAN
-57 HRPQFLQMIEDAQK
+57 RPEFQRMIEDAKQ
-71 GLFDVVIVHKL
+71 GLFDVIIIHKT

-91 SIKCRNFLSIN
+91 SILYKNELSKY
-102 GVKLISVLENYGEGA
+102 GVKVISVTENFGEGA
-117 EAELMWGINETF
+117 EAELMLAMQESMA
-129 NEFYSH
+129 EYYSK
-135 NLSREVRKGMDVL
+135 NLAREVRKGMDVL
-148 ASKGLHTGGSPPL
+148 SSKGLHTGGSPPL
-161 AFDVVD
+161 GYDVVD
-167 KKLVINEA
+167 KKLVINES
-175 EAEIVRLIFD
+175 EAEIVRLVFS
-185 MYGNQKYTY
+185 MYSQKYTY

-253 EDEIVRIPGAV
+253 EDEIVRIPNVV
-264 PRIIDDETWGKV
+264 PRIIDDETFNKV

-282 NKRKVGSY
+282 NKRKIKTYASN
-290 KSKSGYLLS
+290 SHYLLS
-299 GLIVCG
+299 GLIICG
-305 ECGYHYQG
+305 ECNYHYQG

-354 EQLQNYLFSDEAI
+354 EQLQNYLFSNEAI
-367 NEIAHQVNEYNKTI
+367 DEIAHQVNEYNKI
-381 AKTNN
+381 AAKTNN
-386 DDLILFQ
+386 ADLILFQ

-402 IANITKAIARGVDE
+402 IANITKAIANGVAE
-416 DIMIDK
+416 EIMIDK

-474 FIDNYIDKIVVHKDK
+474 FIDNYVDKIVVHKDK

-509 SGALHITIVVSR
+509 SGALHITIVITR

-533 LSPAIRLGGNFSVS
+533 LSPARM
-547 YEIVLK
+547 
-553 NTHSK
+553 

>member
-1 MRKLI
+1 MMKKII

-46 IDRAKSGTNVH
+46 IDKARSGTNIH
-57 HRPQFLQMIEDAQK
+57 HRPQFLQMIDDAQK

-148 ASKGLHTGGSPPL
+148 ASRGLHTGGSPPL
-161 AFDVVD
+161 GYDVVD
-167 KKLVINEA
+167 KKLAINES

-185 MYGNQKYTY
+185 MYGNQKFTY

-209 SGNEFSASS
+209 AGNEFSASS

-229 GEYVYNRRVSKS
+229 GEYFYNRRVAKS
-241 LTGKYNSHANKP
+241 IVGKYNSHANKP
-253 EDEIVRIPGAV
+253 EDEIVRIPNGV
-264 PRIIDDETWGKV
+264 PRIIDDETFNKV

-282 NKRKVGSY
+282 NKRKVGFY
-290 KSKSGYLLS
+290 KSKSQYLLS
-299 GLIVCG
+299 GFIVCA
-305 ECGYHYQG
+305 ECGQHYQG

-318 GSGTIYSSY
+318 GSGTVYSSY

-333 NHKIGCGNKEIEKN
+333 NHKIGCNNKEIEKN

-367 NEIAHQVNEYNKTI
+367 NEIANQVNEYNKTV

-386 DDLILFQ
+386 QDLILFQ
-393 KQMKQIEKQ
+393 KQMKQIDKQ

-416 DIMIDK
+416 DIMIEQ
-422 INELNQS
+422 INNLNQS

-448 SKSDIKQALSAFST
+448 SKKDIKEALSMFST
-462 YLKENNTIECKR
+462 YIKENNTIEIKR
-474 FIDNYIDKIVVHKDK
+474 FIDSYIDKIVVYKNK
-489 VEIVLKVA
+489 VELVLKVA
-497 SSNFN
+497 SGKFN

-509 SGALHITIVVSR
+509 SGALHITIVISR
-521 EELQKYPKQRRK
+521 EELQKYPKQRRR
-533 LSPAIRLGGNFSVS
+533 LSPIRLGGSLSVS

-553 NTHSK
+553 HTH